1 MRPFFLALALAALPA
16 LIGCADAPL
25 GDAPA
30 ADDRVA
36 SEPAASEDAERAAIL
51 AVLNGETQAA
61 LSRDYDGW
69 REHWVHEPYVVK
81 TYLELTDG
89 TGSEM
94 RGFAAVDDFVRD
106 YIETH
111 PEPEPP
117 PPALEGA
124 TIRLYGTGAAVTY
137 EQQDAD
143 QGWKRESRL
152 MEKVGDS
159 WRIAGM
165 HTTIYGADR
174 PD

>member
-1 MRPFFLALALAALPA
+1 MRLLLVALVA
-16 LIGCADAPL
+16 LITLSACADAPSS
-25 GDAPA
+25 GAP
-30 ADDRVA
+30 DD
-36 SEPAASEDAERAAIL
+36 SEPTASADAERAAIL
-51 AVLNGETQAA
+51 AVLNGETRAA

-81 TYLELTDG
+81 TYLDLTDG

-94 RGFAAVDDFVRD
+94 RGFAAVNDFVRD
-106 YIETH
+106 YLDAH

-117 PPALEGA
+117 PPALETA
-124 TIRLYGTGAAVTY
+124 DIRLYGNGAAVTY

-152 MEKVGDS
+152 MEKVGGD

-165 HTTIYGADR
+165 HTTIYGPER